1 MSLRAD
7 IHAALDEVSPPAP
20 SLASELDAF
29 IREQS
34 SERRARVTAHGWP
47 ARLRGATS
55 MVAALLVIV
64 LVAGVVVGGRV
75 WRDWNTYQI
84 QQATKADLA
93 KLEAKP
99 LLPLVTIQ
107 PGAECPSGP
116 LVDAPQDTPGSIVAF
131 GRGPFY
137 AEWGKTYAITS
148 WGTWT
153 ATYFYIAPRAS
164 GPMLIRAR
172 DLVTGQRVAF
182 ALAPDLVNTP
192 LNHVTFGDGIPT
204 GDIII
209 DHDKVLQRTVR
220 GYSELFI
227 DPSLFAAAARKGDY
241 LSGYM
246 FMGYP
251 KGTFGYNVHTTA
263 CVSYQVDGPN
273 FTEVLVIGF

>member
-1 MSLRAD
+1 MSLRTD

-20 SLASELDAF
+20 LLTGQLDAF
-29 IREQS
+29 IREQDTD
-34 SERRARVTAHGWP
+34 RRAWSPRPGWP

-75 WRDWNTYQI
+75 WRDWNTYQV

-116 LVDAPQDTPGSIVAF
+116 LVDVPQDTPGSIVAF

-192 LNHVTFGDGIPT
+192 IDRVTFGDGVPT
-204 GDIII
+204 GDIIVSQ
-209 DHDKVLQRTVR
+209 DTVLQRSVQGR
-220 GYSELFI
+220 SELFLG
-227 DPSLFAAAARKGDY
+227 PSLFAAASKKGDF
-241 LSGYM
+241 LGGYV
-246 FMGYP
+246 FMGYA
-251 KGTFGYNVHTTA
+251 KGTSG

-273 FTEVLVIGF
+273 FTEVLVIGY